1 MASEHVIAVD
11 ESNFQEVVLESRE
24 PVLVDFWAEWCGP
37 CKMLSP
43 IIDEV
48 AKENVGKVKIC
59 KLNVDNAQRISKRYG
74 VHEYPN
80 CDAVQRWRRS
90 GARHWFS
97 TKIRYHPDHQ
107 SLILITSRS
116 GFLKAVA
123 IFFMRNFDNVSEF
136 IAAR

>member
-48 AKENVGKVKIC
+48 AKENVGKDLQAERRQC
-59 KLNVDNAQRISKRYG
+59 AAHFQALWR
-74 VHEYPN
+74 HEYPN

-116 GFLKAVA
+116 GFLKTVA
-123 IFFMRNFDNVSEF
+123 FFYEKS
-136 IAAR
+136 

>member
-74 VHEYPN
+74 VM
-80 CDAVQRWRRS
+80 
-90 GARHWFS
+90 
-97 TKIRYHPDHQ
+97 KIGRAH
-107 SLILITSRS
+107 
-116 GFLKAVA
+116 V
-123 IFFMRNFDNVSEF
+123 
-136 IAAR
+136 